1 MIKLTFVLAYYR
13 FILKVG
19 DEIKNGHL
27 ANFDKQFVTN
37 I

>member
-1 MIKLTFVLAYYR
+1 MIKLKFVLTYYW
-13 FILKVG
+13 ILKVG

-27 ANFDKQFVTN
+27 ANIDDQFVTN